1 MFSEEHTLTKK
12 HQSILEMSVN
22 LENATIGNSREAFGG
37 KKGQLWKR
45 KNSACSSGSIL
56 QTAKLK
62 EGGSGEVWLPNTTTV
77 FCLHK
82 KSSKSNTWSETSL
95 FCYATFG
102 EKGLEV
108 HKHIFPTFV
117 WQLKGELLKEREKI
131 MGYSSHAW
139 FADALLTPE

>member
-1 MFSEEHTLTKK
+1 MPPSATQEK
-12 HQSILEMSVN
+12 HL
-22 LENATIGNSREAFGG
+22 AG
-37 KKGQLWKR
+37 KRAAMER

-62 EGGSGEVWLPNTTTV
+62 EGGSGEVWLPNTTV

-95 FCYATFG
+95 LCYATLG
-102 EKGLEV
+102 EKGLKV

-117 WQLKGELLKEREKI
+117 WQLKGELLKETEKI